1 MDALSKI
8 QKGGITDTC
17 NSRKQEDRKTELRK
31 LGEALQHLQN
41 KRCRTI
47 KIQKKWRKEVEME
60 QVVLMSRTLGSLA
73 LDDYYIH
80 GSEEKAEYRRKMF
93 KVSRRAQLHGS
104 IHV

>member
-41 KRCRTI
+41 KRCRFEPI
-47 KIQKKWRKEVEME
+47 SG
-60 QVVLMSRTLGSLA
+60 VLLRHQIL
-73 LDDYYIH
+73 I
-80 GSEEKAEYRRKMF
+80 R
-93 KVSRRAQLHGS
+93 QLFG
-104 IHV
+104 